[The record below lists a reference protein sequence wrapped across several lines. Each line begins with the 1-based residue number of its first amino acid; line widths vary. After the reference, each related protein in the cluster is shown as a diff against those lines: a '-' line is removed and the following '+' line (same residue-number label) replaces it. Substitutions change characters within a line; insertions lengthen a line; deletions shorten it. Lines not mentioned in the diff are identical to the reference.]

1 MRVLTVLFLFASV
14 VAAQNEKGA
23 KDEAAK
29 GPADVEIGD
38 PGVAIKDPAVA
49 KKRVAQFRNKLKA
62 AADDA
67 ERVQVVTALGDWDHA
82 EIYKAASKLIKHKN
96 EQVAIAA
103 VVVVARQQ
111 SKKAGPKLVS
121 AIGSEDRDAVIAT
134 ALVGLGVLGY
144 DKKPARKAAVKYF
157 KRDTKEPHR
166 AAARYF
172 GYIKAKDTFKL
183 LAEKLDEPKNTNP
196 PAGKSNLP
204 VLSAA
209 DRRRLWYEWEA
220 AYPHIRWALS
230 EMIPGE
236 TFETTSEARDWAL
249 SKDGKKHRIK
259 W

>member
-49 KKRVAQFRNKLKA
+49 KQRVAQFRGKLRA

-67 ERVQVVTALGDWDHA
+67 ERVQLVTALGDWDHA

-121 AIGSEDRDAVIAT
+121 ALGSEDRDAVIAT

-144 DKKPARKAAVKYF
+144 DKKPARKVAVKYF

-196 PAGKSNLP
+196 PAGK
-204 VLSAA
+204 
-209 DRRRLWYEWEA
+209 
-220 AYPHIRWALS
+220 
-230 EMIPGE
+230 
-236 TFETTSEARDWAL
+236 
-249 SKDGKKHRIK
+249 KKRK
-259 W
+259 